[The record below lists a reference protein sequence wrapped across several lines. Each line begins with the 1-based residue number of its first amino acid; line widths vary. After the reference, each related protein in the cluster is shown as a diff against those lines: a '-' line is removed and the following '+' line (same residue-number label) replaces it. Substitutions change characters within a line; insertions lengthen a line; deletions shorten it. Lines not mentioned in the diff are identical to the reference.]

1 MLLLFFEMKKS
12 RVVTILLLII
22 LVGALPTPLL
32 AQGSGSSPIGT
43 GGSHRI
49 HGHIYLPS
57 GRAADGP
64 IQVKLQSFGAG
75 DLSVMASGD
84 GLFTFSSLAPGNYT
98 VIVDAGKEFKVA
110 TESVFIDTDASA
122 SRDGV
127 SSSVGRTH
135 TVMIHLQPN
144 RDRERDGSVSVV
156 DVSLAAVP
164 EEARKLYDKGLAL
177 SRAGDT
183 KKALDNFKSAVAI
196 YPGFIQALDE
206 LGVQYLKTGQAD
218 KAVESLTAAVK
229 LSPDAFRPNLNLG
242 IAFLEMKRFGPAES
256 QLKAAVRA
264 NASSSAAHMYL
275 GIAFIGEKKS
285 AEAQPELEAAAKSN
299 APEVAKAHYYLG
311 GIYWENREYSRAA
324 DELETYL
331 KLVPKAPEAEKVRQ
345 TIKELRSSH

>member
-1 MLLLFFEMKKS
+1 MLLPFFKMKKS
-12 RVVTILLLII
+12 TVVTILLLIV
-22 LVGALPTPLL
+22 LVGALPAPLL
-32 AQGSGSSPIGT
+32 TQGSGSSPIGT

-49 HGHIYLPS
+49 QGHIYLPS

-75 DLSVMASGD
+75 DLSVMASGG

-110 TESVFIDTDASA
+110 TESVFIDTDAPT
-122 SRDGV
+122 SRT
-127 SSSVGRTH
+127 VGRTH

-156 DVSLAAVP
+156 DVTLAAVP
-164 EEARKLYDKGLAL
+164 EEARKLYEKGLAL